1 MTFASPW
8 TDFRHASLEFDP
20 KIWDGGHL
28 TCFEIQTQLTLWVL
42 FFKETGCISVTYF
55 VFL

>member
-42 FFKETGCISVTYF
+42 FFLKKQV
-55 VFL
+55 VLV